1 MFLLCALGILTAPAY
16 SDEFVALERGLTA
29 GRIIRSVS
37 ENSYLMGNDSP
48 ITEAAIANLSASDY
62 GKTGLVAD
70 GNTRLILRYQSATAG
85 TVAFSV
91 SPSIPGSRLERLT
104 DRSEITAPIST
115 VSAGNV
121 NQASAVFIA
130 PEAWP
135 EVLTYPKG
143 NFTVTAT
150 FTPSNGGAATTET
163 LTLTLQAPPVVLI
176 HGAFGTNERAFGY
189 TQGTKQGV
197 WQKLEDA
204 GLTVASWNYPNEK
217 SPKEVIANNSN
228 GLAKILADTFDSLNS
243 QGIAATRADFVTHSS
258 GGLMARQYLR
268 NDIDTGNKTAN
279 SYGLGT
285 VRRVVTIAS
294 PNLGSNVSSYCAG
307 KFDTLP
313 SSWQN
318 WSAKDTWESLVY
330 KALRAFVFERK
341 NATEVMEDTSLKSD
355 FIANLGYPNVP
366 FHSIYGK
373 VSADTEKFNELFADV
388 MNNDRVDL
396 QNTKWLPEY
405 LVNLL
410 LAADLDTIS
419 SVLKA
424 VEPMLKFRELLGALF
439 GSDDHD
445 LIVSEPSAK
454 DIFPS
459 TAVTAFNGMG
469 THNHILIAQQDD
481 VGNRVVEL
489 LRGGRDNFMVNDT
502 VSSAEYDRAFAA
514 FVSGYN
520 PSRIR
525 GAEDPDLS
533 QYIDQSLELDVSAP
547 ETQYLGGGNGDYPV
561 IQSVNISGASSS
573 AFSDKILVRIVG
585 DDGAAKFLM
594 VDASEDK
601 SFNVEVWAGRED
613 KGILEIAYATLQDG
627 KVKLSS
633 TQTVVVSPLVD
644 GIVTGLTVAKGTIY
658 GHVGDETPIGLVAH
672 TEDGNYDV
680 SAPALGVVEWTNS
693 DPSVAEITDDG
704 NVKALKE
711 GSTLLTATAQGHT
724 AKVNV
729 VVLSSSS
736 VADTTKDISGGNNS
750 GNSGSNNSGNS
761 GNDNSGSSGGDNS
774 GNSGGNGGDGNGG
787 NDDGDDG
794 NYSIIGSP
802 SGGCS
807 SGFGA
812 LMLLSVLAFVRK
824 SR

>member
-1 MFLLCALGILTAPAY
+1 MLTAPAY
-16 SDEFVALERGLTA
+16 SDDFVALERGLTA

-37 ENSYLMGNDSP
+37 ENSYLTGNDTP
-48 ITEAAIANLSASDY
+48 ITEASISALSSDY

-70 GNTRLILRYQSATAG
+70 GNTRLILRYQSDTAG

-104 DRSEITAPIST
+104 DRSEITAPVST
-115 VSAGNV
+115 TSTGSV

-130 PEAWP
+130 PETWP
-135 EVLTYPKG
+135 SSLNYPKAT
-143 NFTVTAT
+143 FTVTAT
-150 FTPSNGGAATTET
+150 FTPASGTPSTKT

-189 TQGTKQGV
+189 TQGTRHGV

-217 SPKEVIANNSN
+217 SPKEIIANNSN
-228 GLAKILADTFDSLNS
+228 GLAKILSDTFDSLNS
-243 QGIAATRADFVTHSS
+243 QGIAATRADLVTHSS

-268 NDIDTGNKTAN
+268 NDIDTGNNTPN

-307 KFDTLP
+307 KFETLP

-318 WSAKDTWESLVY
+318 WSAKETWETLVY
-330 KALRAFVFERK
+330 MALRALVFERK
-341 NATEVMEDTSLKSD
+341 NATEVMEDTSINSA
-355 FIANLGYPNVP
+355 FIANLGYPDIP

-373 VSADTEKFNELFADV
+373 VSADTEKFNQLFEDV
-388 MNNDRVDL
+388 MNNNVAAL
-396 QNTKWLPEY
+396 SKTTWLPEY

-419 SVLKA
+419 SVLKT

-445 LIVSEPSAK
+445 LIVSETSAK

-481 VGNRVVEL
+481 VGDRVVAL
-489 LRGGRDNFMVNDT
+489 LKGGTESFMVNT
-502 VSSAEYDRAFAA
+502 ASSAEYDRAFDAL
-514 FVSGYN
+514 VSEYS
-520 PSRIR
+520 PSRMR
-525 GAEDPDLS
+525 GADDTDLS
-533 QYIDQSLELDVSAP
+533 QYIDQSLALNVSEP
-547 ETQYLGGGNGDYPV
+547 EPEYFGGEGDRAV
-561 IQSVNISGASSS
+561 IQSMKVSGASET
-573 AFSDKILVRIVG
+573 AFSDNILVRVVG
-585 DDGAAKFLM
+585 NDGAAKFFM
-594 VDASEDK
+594 IDASGDK
-601 SFNVEVWAGRED
+601 SFDVEVWAGRED
-613 KGILEIAYATLQDG
+613 KGILEVAYATLQDG
-627 KVKLSS
+627 KVKISS
-633 TQTVVVSPLVD
+633 AKTVAVSPLVD
-644 GIVTGLTVAKGTIY
+644 GLVTGLTVSRATIY
-658 GHVGDETPIGLVAH
+658 CHVDDETPIGLVAH
-672 TEDGNYDV
+672 TEEGNYDI
-680 SAPALGVVEWTNS
+680 SAPVLGVASWTNS

-704 NVKALKE
+704 SVKALKE
-711 GSTLLTATAQGHT
+711 GSTTLTATAQGHSV
-724 AKVNV
+724 KVNV

-736 VADTTKDISGGNNS
+736 VEDTT
-750 GNSGSNNSGNS
+750 
-761 GNDNSGSSGGDNS
+761 NDLEAHDYRVSSGSSS
-774 GNSGGNGGDGNGG
+774 GCNAGLASV
-787 NDDGDDG
+787 
-794 NYSIIGSP
+794 
-802 SGGCS
+802 
-807 SGFGA
+807 
-812 LMLLSVLAFVRK
+812 MLLAVLALIKK

>member
-1 MFLLCALGILTAPAY
+1 MRKILLLLCALGMLTAPAY

-37 ENSYLMGNDSP
+37 ENSYLTGNDTP
-48 ITEAAIANLSASDY
+48 ITEASISALSSDY

-70 GNTRLILRYQSATAG
+70 GNTRLILRYQSDTAG

-104 DRSEITAPIST
+104 DRSEITAPVPTTST
-115 VSAGNV
+115 GSV

-130 PEAWP
+130 PESWP
-135 EVLTYPKG
+135 SALTYPKG
-143 NFTVTAT
+143 TFTVTAT
-150 FTPSNGGAATTET
+150 FTPTSGTPSTKT

-189 TQGTKQGV
+189 TQGTRHGV

-228 GLAKILADTFDSLNS
+228 GLAKILSDTFDSLNS
-243 QGIAATRADFVTHSS
+243 QGIAATRADLVTHSS

-268 NDIDTGNKTAN
+268 NDIDTGNNTPN

-318 WSAKDTWESLVY
+318 WSAKETWESLIY
-330 KALRAFVFERK
+330 AALRALVFERK
-341 NATEVMEDTSLKSD
+341 NATEVMEDTSLKSTY
-355 FIANLGYPNVP
+355 IANLGYPDIP

-373 VSADTEKFNELFADV
+373 VSADTEKFNQLFEDV
-388 MNNDRVDL
+388 MNNNVAAL
-396 QNTKWLPEY
+396 SKTTWLPEY

-419 SVLKA
+419 SVLKIA
-424 VEPMLKFRELLGALF
+424 EPMLKFRELLGALF

-445 LIVSEPSAK
+445 LIVSETSAK

-459 TAVTAFNGMG
+459 NAVTAFNGMG

-481 VGNRVVEL
+481 VGDRVVAL
-489 LRGGRDNFMVNDT
+489 LKGGTESFMVNT
-502 VSSAEYDRAFAA
+502 ASSAEYDRAFDAL
-514 FVSGYN
+514 VSDYDA
-520 PSRIR
+520 SRVR
-525 GAEDPDLS
+525 GADDTDLS
-533 QYIDQSLELDVSAP
+533 QYIDQSLALNVSDP
-547 ETQYLGGGNGDYPV
+547 EPEYMGADDERPV
-561 IQSVNISGASSS
+561 VQSMNVSGTSET
-573 AFSDKILVRIVG
+573 AFNDRILVRIVG
-585 DDGAAKFLM
+585 DDGAAKFFM
-594 VDASEDK
+594 IDASGDK
-601 SFNVEVWAGRED
+601 SFDVEVWAGRED
-613 KGILEIAYATLQDG
+613 KGILEVAYATLQDG
-627 KVKLSS
+627 KVKLS
-633 TQTVVVSPLVD
+633 QAKTVAVPPLVE
-644 GIVTGLTVAKGTIY
+644 GIVTGLTVSKGTIY
-658 GHVGDETPIGLVAH
+658 CHVDDETPIGLVAH
-672 TEDGNYDV
+672 TEDGNYDI
-680 SAPALGVVEWTNS
+680 SAPALGVASWTNS
-693 DPSVAEITDDG
+693 DPSVAEITDEG
-704 NVKALKE
+704 SVKALKE
-711 GSTLLTATAQGHT
+711 GTTTITATAQGHSV
-724 AKVNV
+724 KVNV

-736 VADTTKDISGGNNS
+736 AEDATKDLVEHDIRVS
-750 GNSGSNNSGNS
+750 
-761 GNDNSGSSGGDNS
+761 SGSSS
-774 GNSGGNGGDGNGG
+774 GCNAG
-787 NDDGDDG
+787 
-794 NYSIIGSP
+794 YVAP
-802 SGGCS
+802 V
-807 SGFGA
+807 
-812 LMLLSVLAFVRK
+812 MLLAVLTIIKK

>member
-1 MFLLCALGILTAPAY
+1 MRKILLLLCALGMLTAPAY

-37 ENSYLMGNDSP
+37 ENSYLTGNDTP
-48 ITEAAIANLSASDY
+48 ITEASISALSSDY

-70 GNTRLILRYQSATAG
+70 GNTRLILRYQSDTAG

-104 DRSEITAPIST
+104 DRSEITAPVPTTST
-115 VSAGNV
+115 GSV

-130 PEAWP
+130 PESWP
-135 EVLTYPKG
+135 SALTYPKG
-143 NFTVTAT
+143 TFTVTAT
-150 FTPSNGGAATTET
+150 FTPTSGTPSTKT

-189 TQGTKQGV
+189 TQGTRHGV

-228 GLAKILADTFDSLNS
+228 GLAKILSDTFDSLNS
-243 QGIAATRADFVTHSS
+243 QGIAATRADLVTHSS

-268 NDIDTGNKTAN
+268 NDIDTGNNTPN

-318 WSAKDTWESLVY
+318 WSAKETWESLIY
-330 KALRAFVFERK
+330 AALRALVFERK
-341 NATEVMEDTSLKSD
+341 NATEVMEDTSLKSTY
-355 FIANLGYPNVP
+355 IANLGYPDIP

-373 VSADTEKFNELFADV
+373 VSADTEKFNQLFEDV
-388 MNNDRVDL
+388 MNNNVAAL
-396 QNTKWLPEY
+396 SKTTWLPEY

-419 SVLKA
+419 SVLKIA
-424 VEPMLKFRELLGALF
+424 EPMLKFRELLGALF

-445 LIVSEPSAK
+445 LIVSETSAK

-459 TAVTAFNGMG
+459 NAVTAFNGMG

-481 VGNRVVEL
+481 VGDRVVAL
-489 LRGGRDNFMVNDT
+489 LKGGTESFMVNT
-502 VSSAEYDRAFAA
+502 ASSAEYDRAFDAL
-514 FVSGYN
+514 VSDYDA
-520 PSRIR
+520 SRVR
-525 GAEDPDLS
+525 GADDTDLS
-533 QYIDQSLELDVSAP
+533 QYIDQSLALNVSDP
-547 ETQYLGGGNGDYPV
+547 EPEYMGADDERPV
-561 IQSVNISGASSS
+561 VQSMNVSGTSET
-573 AFSDKILVRIVG
+573 AFNDRILVRIVG
-585 DDGAAKFLM
+585 DDGAAKFFM
-594 VDASEDK
+594 IDASGDK
-601 SFNVEVWAGRED
+601 SFDVEVWAGRED
-613 KGILEIAYATLQDG
+613 KGILEVAYATLQDG
-627 KVKLSS
+627 KVKLS
-633 TQTVVVSPLVD
+633 QAKTVAVPPLVE
-644 GIVTGLTVAKGTIY
+644 GIVTGLTVSKGTIY
-658 GHVGDETPIGLVAH
+658 CHVDDETPIGLVAH
-672 TEDGNYDV
+672 TEDGNYDI
-680 SAPALGVVEWTNS
+680 SAPALGVASWTNS
-693 DPSVAEITDDG
+693 DPSVAEITDEG
-704 NVKALKE
+704 SVKALKE
-711 GSTLLTATAQGHT
+711 GTTTITATAQGHSV
-724 AKVNV
+724 KVNV

-736 VADTTKDISGGNNS
+736 AEDATKDLVEHDIRVS
-750 GNSGSNNSGNS
+750 
-761 GNDNSGSSGGDNS
+761 SGSSS
-774 GNSGGNGGDGNGG
+774 GCNAG
-787 NDDGDDG
+787 
-794 NYSIIGSP
+794 YVAP
-802 SGGCS
+802 V
-807 SGFGA
+807 
-812 LMLLSVLAFVRK
+812 MLLAVLAIIKK